1 MPEYDAVVVG
11 AGPNGLSA
19 AIELARNDQKV
30 LVVEGGETI
39 GGGARTDEL
48 TLPGFHHDVCSAVFA
63 LGHASPFF
71 KSLDLQR
78 YGLEWVQPD
87 IPVAHALDD
96 GSAAI
101 YRSLDETADR
111 LGTDGLEYR
120 HLLRPLVDNA
130 EALYDTVLGPIV
142 RFPPHP
148 LFAVRFG
155 LRGLPSASRLAK
167 RFESIR
173 AKALISGLA
182 GHATTDLANPL
193 TGAMVLVL
201 AAAAHTDGYPFAK
214 GGSQALVDAL
224 AAHLVDLGGE
234 VVTGTWVKALDDL
247 PSASAYVLNL
257 MPAAAAELAGS
268 AIPARRSGRMRKWQH
283 GSATFKVDFATSA
296 PIPWRDETLRRAGT
310 VHLGGTFDEVAG
322 AEREVWK
329 GRHAEHPF
337 VILAQPTIFDPSR
350 APEGKHT
357 VWAYAHVPMGD
368 DRDVSDRVTRQIER
382 FAPGFRETILGQHD
396 TPPTAMAAYNPNNV
410 GGDIGAGRFSVR
422 RIVARPRLS
431 LNPHRLGAGV
441 FLCSAASPPG
451 VGVHGMSGYH
461 AARSVLRELDR

>member
-87 IPVAHALDD
+87 TPVAHALDD

-101 YRSLDETADR
+101 HRSIEETADG
-111 LGTDGLEYR
+111 LGSDGLAYR
-120 HLLRPLVDNA
+120 RLLDPLVNNPR
-130 EALYDTVLGPIV
+130 ALYDTVLGPIV
-142 RFPPHP
+142 RVPPHP
-148 LFAVRFG
+148 LFAARFG
-155 LRGLPSASRLAK
+155 LRGLPSASRLAN
-167 RFESIR
+167 RFESIK
-173 AKALISGLA
+173 AKALISGIA
-182 GHATTDLANPL
+182 GHATTDLGNPL
-193 TGAMVLVL
+193 TGAMALVL

-224 AAHLVDLGGE
+224 AAYLLDLGGE
-234 VVTGTWVKALDDL
+234 IVTGTWVKALDDL

-268 AIPARRSGRMRKWQH
+268 AIPARRSGRMRKWKH
-283 GSATFKVDFATSA
+283 GSATFKVDYATSA
-296 PIPWRDETLRRAGT
+296 PIPWRDETLRSAGT
-310 VHLGGTFDEVAG
+310 VHLGGTFDEVAS
-322 AEREVWK
+322 AEGDVWR
-329 GRHAEHPF
+329 GRHAEKPF
-337 VILAQPTIFDPSR
+337 VILAQPSIFDSTR
-350 APEGKHT
+350 APEGNHT
-357 VWAYAHVPMGD
+357 VWAYAHVPNGD
-368 DRDVSDRVTRQIER
+368 DRDVSDRITSQIER
-382 FAPGFRETILGQHD
+382 FAPGFRETILGQYE
-396 TPPTAMAAYNPNNV
+396 TTPTAMAAHNPNNV